1 MLLME
6 PEGPSILLILTT
18 TADHQSL
25 LFAGLEGNLFFTSFS
40 AGLIAFWW
48 PENNESVQLLTLHG

>member
-25 LFAGLEGNLFFTSFS
+25 LFSAWARGGTYSLSFF
-40 AGLIAFWW
+40 
-48 PENNESVQLLTLHG
+48 LLV

>member
-25 LFAGLEGNLFFTSFS
+25 LFSAWARGEPILYLFFCWFDCILVSR
-40 AGLIAFWW
+40 I
-48 PENNESVQLLTLHG
+48 